1 MKRGDVM
8 KRISR
13 QEAEN
18 MFQKSHVVSSKV
30 EKDRHGLR
38 VLLEL
43 ENKIGCVVLY
53 DADAQTKSYFVTCG
67 C

>member
-1 MKRGDVM
+1 M

-18 MFQKSHVVSSKV
+18 MFQKSPVISSQV

-38 VLLEL
+38 VLLKL
-43 ENKIGCVVLY
+43 ENKVGCIVKY
-53 DADAQTKSYFVTCG
+53 DADAHTKSYFVTCG

>member
-1 MKRGDVM
+1 M

-13 QEAEN
+13 EEAET
-18 MFQKSHVVSSKV
+18 MFQKSNVVSSKI

-38 VLLEL
+38 VLLKL
-43 ENKIGCVVLY
+43 ENKIGCIVKY